1 MKDWPHETTPFKD
14 HPNERHLLQDYP
26 QKSAKPQKTTLM
38 KGWPC
43 ETTPFLKTT
52 LMRDNSYKI
61 ILKRVLNLKRPPW
74 WQTDLVRSRRGPPPH
89 PPWKTTLMR
98 DSSYE
103 TILKRPPYP
112 QKTTLMKD
120 WPCET
125 MKSPPHTHPHPFE
138 RPPEWKTLTLMRL
151 PSQSLAWLPLWEIT
165 IRRGNIILVT
175 PPPRGASLVESY
187 LRDHPRENSSIQN
200 YPKDHTH

>member
-74 WQTDLVRSRRGPPPH
+74 WQTDLVRSRRGPPPPPPLKDH
-89 PPWKTTLMR
+89 PNERQLLW
-98 DSSYE
+98 D
-103 TILKRPPYP
+103 YP
-112 QKTTLMKD
+112 QKTTLSSKDHPDERLTLWDYEEPPSPPPPPLWKTTRMKD
-120 WPCET
+120 PDSYET
-125 MKSPPHTHPHPFE
+125 
-138 RPPEWKTLTLMRL
+138 TLTISCL
-151 PSQSLAWLPLWEIT
+151 T
-165 IRRGNIILVT
+165 TLV
-175 PPPRGASLVESY
+175 
-187 LRDHPRENSSIQN
+187 RDYHKER
-200 YPKDHTH
+200 